1 MAPDLGLSIDPT
13 FDKTEATAV
22 DIILIL
28 KAVWYR
34 RDELG
39 FEPSSL
45 DSFWYMCVEGS
56 IAGFRNCAIKELLYK
71 DIELVFAR
79 DPADPSRGKLAITPT
94 IPRVKRKFRIREKSQ
109 NM

>member
-1 MAPDLGLSIDPT
+1 MAPDLSLRIDPV
-13 FDKTEATAV
+13 FDKTEATSA
-22 DIILIL
+22 DMTLIL

-34 RDELG
+34 RRELA

-56 IAGFRNCAIKELLYK
+56 IAGFRNCAIKKLLYK
-71 DIELVFAR
+71 DVELAFVR
-79 DPADPSRGKLAITPT
+79 DPADPLRGKLAIKPT

-109 NM
+109 TM